1 MSGPIELAKRLAS
14 SVLGSG
20 PARRLRVGFVGC
32 GEHAT
37 ANLYPCLPL
46 LPVELLAV
54 CARRKDRALRAARA
68 FGAAAAHDDY
78 VAMFER
84 EPLEAVFVSVG
95 ASEHFRICAAALERG
110 LHVFVEK
117 PATAS
122 LEQTRRLQE
131 IADRA
136 SRQVMVG
143 FQKRHAPAYRK
154 ARELV
159 ADPGFG
165 PLAAIEARFCVGPFR
180 DEAAFLQ
187 EVAIHHL
194 DLVRFFAG
202 DVERLHAV
210 RHAGPGPGLTSFAIA
225 ARFRGGAVGSFLF
238 STEQSW
244 HARNERIALSG
255 GGQSVVVENMTS
267 LRHYRR
273 AEPGTWGG
281 PFAGPGHTFWEPNF
295 TVPAPQNQSLQLNGF
310 APELAHF
317 VDCVLAGRA
326 PEPGLAEFAAAL
338 ELGEAIRSQ
347 AEGAPA

>member
-1 MSGPIELAKRLAS
+1 MSGPIERVKRLAL
-14 SVLGSG
+14 SVLGAG

-37 ANLYPCLPL
+37 ANLYPCLPQ

-54 CARRKDRALRAARA
+54 CARRKDRALRAAQA
-68 FGAAAAHDDY
+68 FGAPAAHDDF
-78 VAMFER
+78 VAMFAR

-95 ASEHFRICAAALERG
+95 AREHFRICAAALERG

-122 LEQTRRLQE
+122 LDEARRLQE
-131 IADRA
+131 LAERA
-136 SRQVMVG
+136 SRRVMVG
-143 FQKRHAPAYRK
+143 FQKRHAPVYRK

-159 ADPGFG
+159 SGAGFG

-180 DEAAFLQ
+180 DGAAFLH

-202 DVERLHAV
+202 DVEQLHAV
-210 RHAGPGPGLTSFAIA
+210 RHAGPGPGLSTFAVA
-225 ARFRGGAVGSFLF
+225 ARFCGGAVGTFLF

-244 HARNERIALSG
+244 HARNERIELSG

-267 LRHYRR
+267 LRHFRR
-273 AEPGTWGG
+273 AEPGAWGG
-281 PFAGPGHTFWEPNF
+281 PFAGPGHAFWEPNH

-317 VDCVLAGRA
+317 VECVLADRA

-338 ELGEAIRSQ
+338 ELGEAIRAR